1 MPDQPVR
8 PLSRHLRKGLLI
20 GAAVGALAGHPL
32 FMVAHHLHEHF
43 GHQTPLAVTGTILH
57 SFSLHAWPLTLFFI
71 LTGGLVGA
79 ALGRLHQRLE
89 EHRLLYQ
96 ARLRALVAEMSL
108 VEEKERHRL
117 ATELHE
123 QVGQILAMTRVKL
136 GLLTIQTDPPLE
148 SSALQDLCEVKD
160 QINQCIR
167 FIRTLTGELSPPVL
181 YELGFAAAL
190 QWLAREFGEQYGI
203 KVEVQQRQVAW
214 PPCDDSQ
221 ILLFIMI
228 RDLLTCVARQARA
241 QRVQIALRQEQDLVH
256 ILVEHDGLAIRDI
269 GDDPPGFALFSV
281 RERLDRLGGTLEV
294 RSPSGLG
301 TAFVL
306 KVPLCRDW
314 HLTLPEPGN

>member
-1 MPDQPVR
+1 MPDQPVK
-8 PLSRHLRKGLLI
+8 PPSRHLLRGLLI

-43 GHQTPLAVTGTILH
+43 GHQAPLAVTGTIVH

-71 LTGGLVGA
+71 VTGGLVGA
-79 ALGRLHQRLE
+79 ALGRLHHRLE

-123 QVGQILAMTRVKL
+123 QVGQILAMTQVKL
-136 GLLTIQTDPPLE
+136 GLLTAQTDPPVENSVLR
-148 SSALQDLCEVKD
+148 DLLEVKERVTE
-160 QINQCIR
+160 CIR

-181 YELGFAAAL
+181 YELGFAPAL
-190 QWLAREFGEQYGI
+190 EWLARELGGQYGI
-203 KVEVQQRQVAW
+203 RVEVQQRHMTW

-221 ILLFIMI
+221 ILLFIVI

-241 QRVQIALRQEQDLVH
+241 QRVKIALRQEKDLMH
-256 ILVEHDGLAIRDI
+256 LLVEHDGMAIRDI

-294 RSPSGLG
+294 RSASGLG
-301 TAFVL
+301 AAFIL

-314 HLTLPEPGN
+314 RLPPPEPGN